1 MQEFSEPYD
10 PETGDLTHLSQAS
23 VVHRGQVLG
32 HISHLLVDPAT
43 NRAEWALVTD
53 RAGTRRALPLDL
65 LEDEDEHIRAV
76 RGDVDVEHIRVGAW
90 SVDRLQYLRTDVNAV
105 VAGLRGA
112 GFTDVRPVPWDVRLV
127 TLDQKVS
134 AAPEMGESSD
144 LAQAAPPDAVPPQA
158 VSLPAPPPP
167 VGPSS
172 AAPPPAPVAAEDV
185 RREMVAELP
194 KSVRRQRWIP
204 VQVSIRQ
211 TSGAETLLGVPLDIP
226 GGVTVSVVATVPD
239 SFEIQGERVIDLAV
253 PEFGDSPP
261 GLFMMRAGAV
271 GSFPVRFTAYRG
283 GTFLG
288 ALELQIQVSALAFR
302 STATREVAN
311 ALDVDEAAQEEASL
325 QIMYDDAS
333 RTFRFLFIT
342 DSQRLEVPSRPIEGD
357 IRDRVEAL
365 IPQFDAYASDAGS
378 LTPEAARERMK
389 NEGFRLWKFLV
400 PPPIQRMI
408 LDNADTISQMTIFSD
423 REVVPWELLYPL
435 DENGVGFGHFLVEHF
450 PVVRWVMK
458 SRRGRR
464 LTLERPTFVV
474 PDGSPQEA
482 ESEIDD
488 IALKLDQT
496 APNRVSNRDVLVS
509 ALAAPS
515 FDCLHFACHNTYRAG
530 QGSRIRFTDGD
541 FQPQDLAIATVTCP
555 LAATVP
561 LVFLNA
567 CRTQG
572 SAPSYTSLEN
582 WADVFLQAGAAAVI
596 GTSWAVRDTTARL
609 FAGTL
614 YERLRAGLTLGESVS
629 EARALA
635 RDNMPGDSTWLAY
648 TVYGDPRAK
657 VVQS

>member
-1 MQEFSEPYD
+1 MQEFRDPYD
-10 PETGDLTHLSQAS
+10 PETGDLTHLSRAS
-23 VVHRGQVLG
+23 VVHHGRVLG

-43 NRAEWALVTD
+43 NTAEWALVTD
-53 RAGTRRALPLDL
+53 QVGTRRVLPLDL
-65 LEDEDEHIRAV
+65 LDDEDEHIRAL
-76 RGDVDVEHIRVGAW
+76 RGGVDVEHIRVGAW
-90 SVDRLQYLRTDVNAV
+90 TVDRLQYLRKDVNAV
-105 VAGLRGA
+105 VADLQRA

-127 TLDQKVS
+127 TLDQDPP
-134 AAPEMGESSD
+134 AAGGGSPD
-144 LAQAAPPDAVPPQA
+144 LVHAEPPGAEPPQA
-158 VSLPAPPPP
+158 AQRSA
-167 VGPSS
+167 PSS
-172 AAPPPAPVAAEDV
+172 AAPPPVAGAAENV

-194 KSVRRQRWIP
+194 RSVRRQRWIP

-211 TSGAETLLGVPLDIP
+211 TSGAENPLGVPLDIP

-239 SFEIQGERVIDLAV
+239 SFEIQGERVIDLDV
-253 PEFGDSPP
+253 PERGDSPP

-288 ALELQIQVSALAFR
+288 ALELQIQVSALTFR

-365 IPQFDAYASDAGS
+365 IPQFDAYASDAGN

-408 LDNADTISQMTIFSD
+408 LENADTISQMTIFSD

-435 DENGVGFGHFLVEHF
+435 DENGNGFGHFLVEHF

-496 APNRVSNRDVLVS
+496 TPNRVSNRDVLIS
-509 ALAAPS
+509 ALASPS
-515 FDCLHFACHNTYRAG
+515 FDCLHFACHNTYRAE